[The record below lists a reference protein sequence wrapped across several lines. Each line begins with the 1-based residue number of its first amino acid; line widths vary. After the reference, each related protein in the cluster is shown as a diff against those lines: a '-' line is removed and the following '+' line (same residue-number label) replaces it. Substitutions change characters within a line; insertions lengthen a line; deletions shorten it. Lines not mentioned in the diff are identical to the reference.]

1 MTHLM
6 SHLTTNS
13 SLYIGVMTGTSLDGL
28 DAVLADFSVPNR
40 PHILAHT
47 SIDYPLD
54 LRLEMLALQA
64 SIDGTGINELHRSR
78 IAAIALS
85 DLHIQALQQLL
96 RKASI
101 DSQHVAAI
109 GVHGQTVRH
118 LPQGVCDKY
127 STAYTIQL
135 LEPTRIAEALQCIVV
150 SDFRARDIA
159 AGGQGAPL
167 VPAFHA
173 SLSADIT
180 KPIAFVNIGG
190 FANVTLLNPLK
201 NPLNI
206 TSIQGFDTGPGNVL
220 MDGWIQK
227 HLNQVYD
234 SDGTWAASGQI
245 HRGLLL
251 CLQSHPYFL
260 QPAPKSTGR
269 EVFNINWLESIL
281 NRDEYLC
288 QKLSPADVQATLCEL
303 TAITIAQAVNQYSP
317 ECSHLLVC
325 GGGAYNHHLMQR
337 LSSYVPCDV
346 ATTEIIGIAPQQMEA
361 LAFAWLARQC
371 MLGLPANLP
380 MVTGAAGLRVLGSI
394 CPA

>member
-1 MTHLM
+1 MN
-6 SHLTTNS
+6 HLTTSN
-13 SLYIGVMTGTSLDGL
+13 LYIGVMTGTSLDGL

-64 SIDGTGINELHRSR
+64 SSDGTGINELHRSR
-78 IAAIALS
+78 VAAIALS
-85 DLHIQALQQLL
+85 HLHVQALQQLL
-96 RKASI
+96 YEASI

-118 LPQGVCDKY
+118 LPPGVCGNH

-135 LEPTRIAEALQCIVV
+135 LEPARIAEALQCLVV

-173 SLSADIT
+173 ALSTDTT

-201 NPLNI
+201 NPLDI
-206 TSIQGFDTGPGNVL
+206 TKIQGFDTGPGNVL

-234 SDGTWAASGQI
+234 SDGTWASGGRVHQ
-245 HRGLLL
+245 GLLSH
-251 CLQSHPYFL
+251 LQSHPYFL
-260 QPAPKSTGR
+260 QPIPKSTGR

-281 NRDEYLC
+281 NRDEYLRL
-288 QKLSPADVQATLCEL
+288 KLSPADVQATLCEL
-303 TAITIAQAVNQYSP
+303 TAITIAQAVNQYLP
-317 ECSHLLVC
+317 QCSNLLVC
-325 GGGAYNHHLMQR
+325 GGGAYNHYLMQR
-337 LSSYVPCDV
+337 LSSYIPCSV
-346 ATTEIIGIAPQQMEA
+346 VTTEIIGIAPQQMEA

-380 MVTGAAGLRVLGSI
+380 KVTGAAGLRVLGSI